1 MEKSCINGTMIYTRT
16 REEITTLLREHTAAR
31 DTSADCS
38 AAAAMK
44 QGRRGSPA

>member
-1 MEKSCINGTMIYTRT
+1 METSRINGTMTYTST
-16 REEITTLLREHTAAR
+16 REETTLLREHAKAR
-31 DTSADCS
+31 DTSADYF